1 MKRIILTLLFTAL
14 SYVFIF
20 YTTGFRG
27 QFINEYLQEIFEYF
41 MFGSIFFNVF
51 GSVIIYIYIGF
62 LYSRKSILGK
72 YERLFFQ
79 MYSPWAILGYTI
91 VMLMS
96 MTEPSEDFSLVFTAY
111 SSVFFILVMMTVS
124 VNIVSF
130 RAMLEPKSVFARLN
144 MKIIFIID
152 ILILIIF
159 FITIFIFAF
168 NNTL

>member
-1 MKRIILTLLFTAL
+1 MKRIILTLLFTIL

-20 YTTGFRG
+20 YSTGFRG
-27 QFINEYLQEIFEYF
+27 QFINEYFQEILEYL
-41 MFGSIFFNVF
+41 MFGSSVF
-51 GSVIIYIYIGF
+51 TIVGFVMVYIYIGF

-79 MYSPWAILGYTI
+79 MYSPWAIIGYTI
-91 VMLMS
+91 VMLMAK
-96 MTEPSEDFSLVFTAY
+96 TAPSEDFSLVFTAY
-111 SSVFFILVMMTVS
+111 SAVLFFLVMMTVS

-144 MKIIFIID
+144 MKLIFITDILIFIIFII
-152 ILILIIF
+152 
-159 FITIFIFAF
+159 TVFIFLF